1 MKHIL
6 FWSILLFTHQFAYAD
21 LADALSCHKNISDKQ
36 CSSLLIGQIDALSN
50 LGVYCPDGN
59 TSYGL
64 ITAAWARDMKLD
76 PVSEK
81 NNTTENLI
89 KTLRKLNLACKGK

>member
-1 MKHIL
+1 MKYSL
-6 FWSILLFTHQFAYAD
+6 FWSILLFAHQFAYAD
-21 LADALSCHKNISDKQ
+21 LANALSCHKNISDKQ

-76 PVSEK
+76 PASEK

-89 KTLRKLNLACKGK
+89 KTLRKLNLVCKGK

>member
-1 MKHIL
+1 MKCSL

-21 LADALSCHKNISDKQ
+21 LADALSCHKNISDKE
-36 CSSLLIGQIDALSN
+36 CSSLLIGQIDALWN

-59 TSYGL
+59 TSYGF
-64 ITAAWARDMKLD
+64 ITAVWERNMKLD
-76 PVSEK
+76 PASEK

-89 KTLRKLNLACKGK
+89 KTLRKLNLVCKGK